1 MSSGPAPGHK
11 TCWVFSKISLTIIFL
26 STWHHFVL
34 RRCWALDEICLGW
47 HCSGIVACPHRD
59 RQPWAVVPKALP
71 AIPPLPSLPQP
82 LLASADSEFQ
92 RKRHRLTI
100 SVSCLCNS
108 VRGRPPP
115 PVVFAGNAGGL
126 KHRSTPSPVSSQCFD
141 LRQPATLCP
150 HSSSPRWLAILHA
163 MHTLSVSKGHK
174 LSHGC
179 FTCTATASGIASRR
193 VRPKIVSPQ
202 GATCHV

>member
-1 MSSGPAPGHK
+1 MD
-11 TCWVFSKISLTIIFL
+11 SKISLTIIFL
-26 STWHHFVL
+26 STWFQFGL
-34 RRCWALDEICLGW
+34 RRCWPGIEIGLSW
-47 HCSGIVACPHRD
+47 HGSGTVACPHRV
-59 RQPWAVVPKALP
+59 RLPWAVVPKALP
-71 AIPPLPSLPQP
+71 TISPLLSLPQP

-141 LRQPATLCP
+141 LRQPATLCLTVR
-150 HSSSPRWLAILHA
+150 HLAGSPSCMPCTPYLCQKGTNCHTGALRAQQRLRASLHA
-163 MHTLSVSKGHK
+163 V
-174 LSHGC
+174 
-179 FTCTATASGIASRR
+179 
-193 VRPKIVSPQ
+193 
-202 GATCHV
+202 